1 MAGGHMDTH
10 QLLKDMGQKASAA
23 ARKLAAATPE
33 LKEKTLLRLSELI
46 IEKQDEITAANAIDL
61 AKAEEKGIDAPRL
74 NRLRLT
80 PETIAEMAN
89 ACTFIAE
96 MDDPVGAIETQWQ
109 RPNGLLVGKM
119 RIPLG
124 VIAMIYE
131 SRPNVTIDSGILCLK
146 AGNAIILR
154 GGSEAINSNLALAK
168 LLHEAL
174 EYAGLPK
181 ECVQVVP
188 TTDREAI
195 TAMCKL
201 EEHIDVIIPRGGE
214 TLIRTVVDMATMPVL
229 KHYKGVCHAFID
241 KSANLEEAL
250 NIIINGKTQRP
261 GVCNALE
268 GLLVHKDIADKFL
281 PMVAKELGTERDVEF
296 RACARSLPL
305 LGKTAVAMNE
315 SDPGTEYHDL
325 ILLVKTIDS
334 MQEAQD
340 YIAEN
345 GSNHTEII
353 CTQDYNR
360 ALKFMRE
367 VDASCVS
374 VNASTRFNDG
384 GQLGLGAEIGIS
396 TSKLHSYGPMG
407 VKELTTTK
415 FVIFGQGQVR
425 K

>member
-1 MAGGHMDTH
+1 MGTDT
-10 QLLKDMGQKASAA
+10 LLREMGQKASAA
-23 ARKLAAATPE
+23 ARKLTAASPE
-33 LKEKTLLRLSELI
+33 TKSNALLRLSELI
-46 IEKQDEITAANAIDL
+46 LERQAEIIAANDMDI
-61 AKAEEKGIDAPRL
+61 AKAEEKGLDGPRL

-80 PETIAEMAN
+80 QATITEMSE
-89 ACTFIAE
+89 ACKFIAA
-96 MDDPVGAIETQWQ
+96 MDDPIGAIETQWQ
-109 RPNGLLVGKM
+109 RPNGMLVGKM

-174 EYAGLPK
+174 ESVGLPK

-195 TAMCKL
+195 ASMCKL
-201 EEHIDVIIPRGGE
+201 EEYIDVIIPRGGE
-214 TLIRTVVDMATMPVL
+214 TLIRKVVEMATMPVL
-229 KHYKGVCHAFID
+229 KHYEGVCHAFID
-241 KSANLEEAL
+241 KSADLEEAL
-250 NIIINGKTQRP
+250 HIVNNAKTQRP

-268 GLLVHKDIADKFL
+268 GLLVHADVADQFL
-281 PMVAKELGTERDVEF
+281 PMVAAELGEKSGVEF
-296 RACARSLPL
+296 RACPRSFAA
-305 LGKTAVAMNE
+305 LGKTAVAMKPT
-315 SDPGTEYHDL
+315 DPGTEYHDL
-325 ILLVKTIDS
+325 ILLVKVVDS

-340 YIAEN
+340 YIADH
-345 GSNHTEII
+345 GSNHTEVI

-360 ALKFMRE
+360 ALQFMRE

-374 VNASTRFNDG
+374 VNASSRFNDG

-415 FVIFGQGQVR
+415 FVIFGHGQAR
-425 K
+425 Q

>member
-1 MAGGHMDTH
+1 MDTH
-10 QLLKDMGQKASAA
+10 QLLEDMGKKASAA
-23 ARKLAAATPE
+23 ARKLTAASPE
-33 LKEKTLLRLSELI
+33 MKAKALIRLSELI
-46 IEKQDEITAANAIDL
+46 TEKHSDITAANNIDL
-61 AKAEEKGIDAPRL
+61 AKAEEKGLDAPRL

-80 PETIAEMAN
+80 PATIAEMAD
-89 ACTFIAE
+89 ACTFIAN

-195 TAMCKL
+195 AAMCKL

-214 TLIRTVVDMATMPVL
+214 TLIRKVVEMATMPVL
-229 KHYKGVCHAFID
+229 KHYEGVCHAFID

-250 NIIINGKTQRP
+250 NIILNAKTQRP

-268 GLLVHKDIADKFL
+268 GLLVHKDIADEFL
-281 PMVAKELGTERDVEF
+281 PMVAKGLGTEQNVEF
-296 RACARSLPL
+296 RACPRSFSK
-305 LGKTAVAMNE
+305 LGKTAVAMKE

-325 ILLVKTIDS
+325 ILLVKVVDS
-334 MQEAQD
+334 MQESQD
-340 YIAEN
+340 YIADN

-384 GQLGLGAEIGIS
+384 SQLGLGAEIGIS

-425 K
+425 Q

>member
-1 MAGGHMDTH
+1 MDTH
-10 QLLKDMGQKASAA
+10 QLLEDMGKKATAA
-23 ARKLAAATPE
+23 ARKLTAASPE
-33 LKEKTLLRLSELI
+33 MKAKALMRLSELI
-46 IEKQDEITAANAIDL
+46 TEKHGEITAANKIDL
-61 AKAEEKGIDAPRL
+61 AKAEEKGLDAPRL

-80 PETIAEMAN
+80 PVTITEMAD
-89 ACTFIAE
+89 ACKFIAD

-109 RPNGLLVGKM
+109 RPNGLLIGKM

-181 ECVQVVP
+181 ESVQVVP

-214 TLIRTVVDMATMPVL
+214 TLIRKVVEMATMPVL
-229 KHYKGVCHAFID
+229 KHYEGVCHAFVD
-241 KSANLEEAL
+241 KGANLEEAL
-250 NIIINGKTQRP
+250 NIIINAKTQRP

-268 GLLVHKDIADKFL
+268 GLLVHKDVADEFL
-281 PMVAKELGTERDVEF
+281 PMVAKELGAERDVEF
-296 RACARSLPL
+296 RACPNSFPL
-305 LGKTAVAMNE
+305 LGKTAVAMKE

-325 ILLVKTIDS
+325 ILLVKVVDS
-334 MQEAQD
+334 MQESQD

-353 CTQDYNR
+353 CTQDYSR

-384 GQLGLGAEIGIS
+384 SQLGLGAEIGIS

-425 K
+425 Q

>member
-1 MAGGHMDTH
+1 MDTH
-10 QLLKDMGQKASAA
+10 QLLEDMGKKASAA
-23 ARKLAAATPE
+23 ARKLTAASPE
-33 LKEKTLLRLSELI
+33 MKANALLRLSELI
-46 IEKQDEITAANAIDL
+46 LEKQDAITAANAIDL
-61 AKAEEKGIDAPRL
+61 AKAEEKGLDAPRL

-80 PETIAEMAN
+80 PETIAEMAH
-89 ACTFIAE
+89 ACKFIAE

-154 GGSEAINSNLALAK
+154 GGSEAINSNLALAS

-174 EYAGLPK
+174 EFAGLPQ

-195 TAMCKL
+195 AAMCKL

-214 TLIRTVVDMATMPVL
+214 TLIRKVVELATMPVL
-229 KHYKGVCHAFID
+229 KHYEGVCHAFID
-241 KSANLEEAL
+241 KSADLKEAL
-250 NIIINGKTQRP
+250 NIIINAKTQRP

-268 GLLVHKDIADKFL
+268 GLLVHKDVADAFL
-281 PMVAKELGTERDVEF
+281 PMIAKELGAERNVEF
-296 RACARSLPL
+296 RACPRSFQQ
-305 LGKTAVAMNE
+305 LGATAVAMRD

-325 ILLVKTIDS
+325 ILLVKVVDS
-334 MQEAQD
+334 MMEAQD

-425 K
+425 Q